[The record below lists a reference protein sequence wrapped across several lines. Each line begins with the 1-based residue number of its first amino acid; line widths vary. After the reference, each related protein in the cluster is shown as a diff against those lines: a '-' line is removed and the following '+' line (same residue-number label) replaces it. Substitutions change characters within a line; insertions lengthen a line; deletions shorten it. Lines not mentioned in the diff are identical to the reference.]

1 MRSAEID
8 TSTFRYIEL
17 QGSSRS
23 EHSDYPDNS
32 IVSSKYTYLNF
43 LPKCLTYQFFN
54 PSKLWF
60 LLISILEL
68 TNQSTTSMSY
78 GTILPLSLLLVFGL
92 LREALLDYS
101 YHVSDKSIN
110 SSVQKV

>member
-32 IVSSKYTYLNF
+32 IVS
-43 LPKCLTYQFFN
+43 
-54 PSKLWF
+54 
-60 LLISILEL
+60 
-68 TNQSTTSMSY
+68 
-78 GTILPLSLLLVFGL
+78 
-92 LREALLDYS
+92 
-101 YHVSDKSIN
+101 
-110 SSVQKV
+110 